1 MSQRCQW
8 GTNMLSLAAA
18 PKLSDNSR
26 RGLRTNGSGA
36 RQVRRP
42 EPMSC
47 ELDPLFGRDTANDMI
62 WPDRQKD
69 RAAFDPSLLS
79 RLCVRSADAVKTTG
93 LVRVGTLRPVR
104 TAAADVARRTSI
116 RESNVRNSQC
126 SLRDRSRPRCYG
138 LLILQRW
145 TSAPTTSQMLRP
157 LPLLP
162 VPFRT
167 LPNWN
172 SA

>member
-1 MSQRCQW
+1 
-8 GTNMLSLAAA
+8 MLSLAAA

-79 RLCVRSADAVKTTG
+79 RLCVRSADAVKNDWACPRRHIAAGQDRCGRCGSQNLNPRKQRPQLSAQPQRSIPTAM
-93 LVRVGTLRPVR
+93 LRPVNSAKVDVCAHNFANASSFA
-104 TAAADVARRTSI
+104 TASCTF
-116 RESNVRNSQC
+116 
-126 SLRDRSRPRCYG
+126 PY
-138 LLILQRW
+138 
-145 TSAPTTSQMLRP
+145 TSQLE
-157 LPLLP
+157 
-162 VPFRT
+162 
-167 LPNWN
+167 
-172 SA
+172 